1 MRDANIKK
9 LVLAALMAALTYVAT
24 SIVQIPSPM
33 QGFVN
38 LGDCIVLLSGWI
50 LGPWWG
56 AAAGG
61 IGSMLVD
68 LLGGYGHYAPASW
81 SRSASPCPRRY
92 RRSRRGSAGPSGS
105 SAAGWG
111 CRSRPQGH
119 RSRISR
125 RQP

>member
-56 AAAGG
+56 IRWAAGPRPK
-61 IGSMLVD
+61 SHRPFSTDSTACL
-68 LLGGYGHYAPASW
+68 PPWAST
-81 SRSASPCPRRY
+81 SPP
-92 RRSRRGSAGPSGS
+92 
-105 SAAGWG
+105 SAA
-111 CRSRPQGH
+111 ST
-119 RSRISR
+119 
-125 RQP
+125 